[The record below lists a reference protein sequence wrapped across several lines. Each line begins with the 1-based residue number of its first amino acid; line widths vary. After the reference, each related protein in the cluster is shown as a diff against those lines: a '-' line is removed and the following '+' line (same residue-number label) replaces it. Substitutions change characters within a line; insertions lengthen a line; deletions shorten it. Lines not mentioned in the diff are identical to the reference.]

1 MILPLE
7 DVKRYREMEFDVM
20 VTKGIVYSECDRD
33 IIKNLC
39 ETVEYL
45 YGIVLETQELKLIRD
60 ILYGVS
66 AEQRNLKDTLK
77 KEASKLLRK
86 GLKEAA
92 NYADTMAFI
101 VDLKL
106 REIEK
111 LIAKIEEILSKE
123 CDE

>member
-1 MILPLE
+1 MILKLE
-7 DVKRYREMEFDVM
+7 DVRSYKEMEFNV
-20 VTKGIVYSECDRD
+20 ECDRD

-39 ETVEYL
+39 ETAEYL

-66 AEQRNLKDTLK
+66 VEQRNLKDTLK

-106 REIEK
+106 CEIEK
-111 LIAKIEEILSKE
+111 LIAKIEEILVKE
-123 CDE
+123 RGE

>member
-1 MILPLE
+1 MILKLE
-7 DVKRYREMEFDVM
+7 DVKRYREMEFNVM
-20 VTKGIVYSECDRD
+20 VTKETVYSECARD

-39 ETVEYL
+39 ETAEYL

-66 AEQRNLKDTLK
+66 AGQRNLKDKLK
-77 KEASKLLRK
+77 KEVSKLLRK
-86 GLKEAA
+86 DLKEAA

-101 VDLKL
+101 VDSKL

-111 LIAKIEEILSKE
+111 LIDRIEEILSKE